1 MNPMKSYINIINE
14 AQETQALYESW
25 QDVGK
30 YLSERALSDQEI
42 ERIFTQVQADV
53 SAGGGN
59 RTAIGKGV
67 DVAGAGMAKVSQAYQ
82 GLLDKVSNTGP
93 VQAFDNKM
101 DQLMGQLKDAT
112 GGDAGV
118 NSYVQKYREFAKKH
132 PIAQGILYSALVAAA
147 GLATGGAGAPAAV
160 GLLKMTDRLLQGDK
174 FSQAMM
180 KGATTGG
187 AALVV
192 QDIKQ
197 YFGGTGQMPAQQAQD
212 LAAATDQR
220 DLNPAGQ
227 AAAADVRDVNPDG
240 QAAAADARDLNPR
253 AEVKPATDASIAADN
268 PGTPQPRPA
277 HDITV
282 KRGDTLS
289 QIAKANRVSV
299 KDLMQAN
306 PDITNPDVIKVG
318 QRINVPQGTYSPTY
332 DQGVGTA
339 SDTAKK
345 VAKGIYKAAP
355 KPRLAADKWDAGFS
369 VVGLPLSEMIDV
381 KASMQQNALTES
393 TGDMSLVLTEAGV
406 GAVLYNIAAYNQYL
420 IEADRPGIFSRIGAG
435 IKSAAGAVGKKL
447 GTMAGNVT
455 TKVTADKL
463 QRAWTKAGSPRDSRQ
478 LMSFLQQQGID
489 KGIIANVYKGLNI
502 PTQTGGRV
510 KGAGLSQTA
519 NAIRKR
525 NARAAAKAGAAPA
538 AAPQPMSTGG
548 TATANLG
555 QVGGQAKPRV
565 NVGRAA
571 TQPAGFKRDVSQ
583 LAQQPQT
590 TVTKQP
596 RAVTPKR
603 LPAITVGKEKIQP
616 NDPRYASL
624 AKAMKGKTMQA
635 AGYDNPGKLIAEA
648 RGLMKLAEFAP
659 ISKKDQLLAEASS
672 AAQQAAIAISMKKAG
687 KKPKKDEAVQPG
699 QFVEPSDD
707 AKQQI
712 KANNQQSADKA
723 AIGRAQMGIMP
734 VDEEE
739 KKGLYYYVNKR
750 KKAGTSRSKDNP
762 KAPSEQDWK
771 DAAKTAKK

>member
-1 MNPMKSYINIINE
+1 MNPMKSYISIINE

-30 YLSERALSDQEI
+30 YLSERTLSDQEI
-42 ERIFTQVQADV
+42 EQIFTQVQANV
-53 SAGGGN
+53 TAGGSN

-67 DVAGAGMAKVSQAYQ
+67 DVAGAGMAKVTQAYQ
-82 GLLDKVSNTGP
+82 ELLNKVSNTGP
-93 VQAFDNKM
+93 VQAFDEKM

-118 NSYVQKYREFAKKH
+118 NKYVQKYREFAVKH
-132 PIAQGILYSALVAAA
+132 PVAQGILYSTLVAAA

-187 AALVV
+187 AALLV

-212 LAAATDQR
+212 LATATDAR

-227 AAAADVRDVNPDG
+227 AAAADMRDANPAG
-240 QAAAADARDLNPR
+240 QAAAADQRDINPR
-253 AEVKPATDASIAADN
+253 AAAKPATDASIAADN

-277 HDITV
+277 QDIIV

-289 QIAKANRVSV
+289 QIAQANKVSV

-306 PDITNPDVIKVG
+306 PDITNPNVIKVG
-318 QRINVPQGTYSPTY
+318 QHINVPQGTYSPTY

-345 VAKGIYKAAP
+345 VASGIYKAAP
-355 KPRLAADKWDAGFS
+355 KPRLAADKWSAGFQ

-381 KASMQQNALTES
+381 NASMQQNALMES
-393 TGDMSLVLTEAGV
+393 TGDMSLVLTEVGV

-420 IEADRPGIFSRIGAG
+420 IEADRPGIFSRIGTG
-435 IKSAAGAVGKKL
+435 IKNAAGAVGKKL

-463 QRAWTKAGSPRDSRQ
+463 QRAWSKAGSPRDSRQ
-478 LMSFLQQQGID
+478 LMSWLQQQGID
-489 KGIIANVYKGLNI
+489 KGIVMNVYKGLNI

-519 NAIRKR
+519 GAIRKR
-525 NARAAAKAGAAPA
+525 TARAAAKASAAPA
-538 AAPQPMSTGG
+538 TMAQPMSTGG

-555 QVGGQAKPRV
+555 QVGGQTKPRV
-565 NVGRAA
+565 NIGRAA
-571 TQPAGFKRDVSQ
+571 TQAAPGFKRDVSQ
-583 LAQQPQT
+583 LDQQP
-590 TVTKQP
+590 TVTKEP
-596 RAVTPKR
+596 RADIPKR
-603 LPAITVGKEKIQP
+603 LPPITVGKEKIQST
-616 NDPRYASL
+616 DPRYASL

-659 ISKKDQLLAEASS
+659 TDKKNMLIAEAAN
-672 AAQQAAIAISMKKAG
+672 AAKQAAIAISMKKDG

-723 AIGRAQMGIMP
+723 AIGRAEMGIMP

-750 KKAGTSRSKDNP
+750 KKAGTSRSKNNP